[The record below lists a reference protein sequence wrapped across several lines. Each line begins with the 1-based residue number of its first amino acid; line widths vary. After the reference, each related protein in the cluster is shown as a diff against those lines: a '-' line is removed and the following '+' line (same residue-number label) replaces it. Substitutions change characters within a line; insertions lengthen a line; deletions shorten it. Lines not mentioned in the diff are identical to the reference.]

1 MGISSL
7 MGYKDGGDADA
18 KKDTFD
24 TSFDKY
30 QSRLSALRTP
40 SQPVSFYDVASKL
53 GAGLLAQQAEKF
65 PSIGRGLGLGFQSL
79 SEEIAKRREQKR
91 KEEEAVAMKAMELAI
106 TDERQAQKYLNDYA
120 LKMIDMANKD
130 IKTIT
135 LDTSMLVG
143 AVGPDGE
150 PLVNTQTGVPFRD
163 ETTLKAN
170 DPYVSELLGLGA
182 VAKDRAGVTI
192 NQQGG
197 NELDK
202 RRAANIADAEAKW
215 QEEADA
221 ATALRDQVAIAR
233 ALAEDLGE
241 KGFGAAESL
250 TLGMRNI
257 IAGLGFDNLVDVDK
271 LATQQALTQTSIG
284 FVMALVGKTKGAIS
298 NREMEIFFAASPT
311 LGSTYEGYM
320 KQLELLERFS
330 RRDRDFYFDYLEKMD
345 EIEERQ
351 PPVSE
356 QKKYTELEKYAEEWR
371 DDPENSLFTPEETEM
386 LENIVKTRQGLADD
400 FVPRDFE
407 KLFND
412 KKEEIAK
419 KAKIESAISSQSNQD
434 ELIKMRDEIESK
446 LNNNEYPEDEIEKR
460 KKQLRQLNAELA
472 SG

>member
-135 LDTSMLVG
+135 LDTSMLVDSI
-143 AVGPDGE
+143 GPDGE
-150 PLVNTQTGVPFRD
+150 PLMNTQTGVPFRD
-163 ETTLKAN
+163 KTTLKAN
-170 DPYVSELLGLGA
+170 DPYINELLGLGA
-182 VAKDRAGVTI
+182 VVLDRASTNI
-192 NQQGG
+192 NLQGAG
-197 NELDK
+197 NKLDEA
-202 RRAANIADAEAKW
+202 RAKNIAEAEAKW

-221 ATALRDQVAIAR
+221 ATAIRDQVAIAR
-233 ALAEDLGE
+233 SLAEELGPD
-241 KGFGAAESL
+241 GFGAAENL

-298 NREMEIFFAASPT
+298 NREMDIFFAASPT
-311 LGSTYEGYM
+311 LASTYQGYM
-320 KQLELLERFS
+320 EMLGYMDRIAELTERYNAEWQAKQVELQGKSISEINAEFAK
-330 RRDRDFYFDYLEKMD
+330 FKKEFKEKPENKLIQSD
-345 EIEERQ
+345 EER
-351 PPVSE
+351 
-356 QKKYTELEKYAEEWR
+356 KRLESIADKDTYNQV
-371 DDPENSLFTPEETEM
+371 NSNYLR
-386 LENIVKTRQGLADD
+386 IQRQ
-400 FVPRDFE
+400 V
-407 KLFND
+407 
-412 KKEEIAK
+412 
-419 KAKIESAISSQSNQD
+419 QD
-434 ELIKMRDEIESK
+434 EQQQDSMAK
-446 LNNNEYPEDEIEKR
+446 LKADIMKEMADPDTTAERKEYLQSILDQMGE
-460 KKQLRQLNAELA
+460 
-472 SG
+472 

>member
-7 MGYKDGGDADA
+7 MGYQEGGDVDA

-65 PSIGRGLGLGFQSL
+65 PSIGRGLGMGFQSL

-135 LDTSMLVG
+135 LDTSMLVDS
-143 AVGPDGE
+143 VGPDGK
-150 PLVNTQTGVPFRD
+150 PIINTQTGVPFRD
-163 ETTLKAN
+163 KTTLKAN
-170 DPYVSELLGLGA
+170 DPYINELLGFGA
-182 VAKDRAGVTI
+182 VVLDKASTNI
-192 NQQGG
+192 NLQGAG

-202 RRAANIADAEAKW
+202 RRAANIADAEAQW

-221 ATALRDQVAIAR
+221 ATALRDQVGIAR
-233 ALAEDLGE
+233 SLAQELGPD
-241 KGFGAAESL
+241 GFGATEDL
-250 TLGMRNI
+250 TMGMRNI

-298 NREMEIFFAASPT
+298 NKEMEIFFAASPT
-311 LGSTYEGYM
+311 LGSTYQGYM
-320 KQLELLERFS
+320 EMLGYMDRIAELTEKYNAEWQAKQVELQGKSISEINAEFAKFKKEFKEKPENKLFQTDAEKQQLESIADKDTYNEVNS
-330 RRDRDFYFDYLEKMD
+330 NYLRIQRQVQD
-345 EIEERQ
+345 EQQQDSMAKLKADIM
-351 PPVSE
+351 
-356 QKKYTELEKYAEEWR
+356 TEMA
-371 DDPENSLFTPEETEM
+371 DANTTPE
-386 LENIVKTRQGLADD
+386 R
-400 FVPRDFE
+400 
-407 KLFND
+407 
-412 KKEEIAK
+412 KEELQRLLDQMG
-419 KAKIESAISSQSNQD
+419 E
-434 ELIKMRDEIESK
+434 
-446 LNNNEYPEDEIEKR
+446 
-460 KKQLRQLNAELA
+460 
-472 SG
+472 

>member
-150 PLVNTQTGVPFRD
+150 PLLNTQTGVPFRD

-202 RRAANIADAEAKW
+202 KRAANIADAEAKW

-233 ALAEDLGE
+233 SLAQELGPD
-241 KGFGAAESL
+241 GFGAAENL

-257 IAGLGFDNLVDVDK
+257 MAGLGFDNLVDVDK

-298 NREMEIFFAASPT
+298 NREMDIFFAASPT
-311 LGSTYEGYM
+311 LGSTYQGYM
-320 KQLELLERFS
+320 EMLGYMDRIAELTERYNAEWQAKQVELQGKS
-330 RRDRDFYFDYLEKMD
+330 IS
-345 EIEERQ
+345 EINAEFAKFKKEFKENPENKLIQSDEERKRLESIADKDTYNQ
-351 PPVSE
+351 VNSNYLRIQRQVQDE
-356 QKKYTELEKYAEEWR
+356 QQQDSMAKLKADIMTEMA
-371 DDPENSLFTPEETEM
+371 DANTTPE
-386 LENIVKTRQGLADD
+386 R
-400 FVPRDFE
+400 
-407 KLFND
+407 
-412 KKEEIAK
+412 KEYL
-419 KAKIESAISSQSNQD
+419 QSILDQMG
-434 ELIKMRDEIESK
+434 E
-446 LNNNEYPEDEIEKR
+446 
-460 KKQLRQLNAELA
+460 
-472 SG
+472 

>member
-7 MGYKDGGDADA
+7 MGYQEGGDVDT

-135 LDTSMLVG
+135 LDTSMLVDSIG
-143 AVGPDGE
+143 ADGE
-150 PLVNTQTGVPFRD
+150 PVINTQTGVPFRD
-163 ETTLKAN
+163 KTTLKAN
-170 DPYVSELLGLGA
+170 DPYINELLGLGA
-182 VAKDRAGVTI
+182 VVLDRASTNI
-192 NQQGG
+192 NLQGAG

-221 ATALRDQVAIAR
+221 ATALRDQVEVAR
-233 ALAEDLGE
+233 SLATDLGE
-241 KGFGAAESL
+241 EGFGAVESL
-250 TLGMRNI
+250 TLGLRNI
-257 IAGLGFDNLVDVDK
+257 IAGTRFANIVDVDK
-271 LATQQALTQTSIG
+271 LAGQQALTQTSIG
-284 FVMALVGKTKGAIS
+284 FVMSLVGKTKGAIS
-298 NREMEIFFAASPT
+298 NKEMEIFFAASPT
-311 LGSTYEGYM
+311 LASTYQGYM
-320 KQLELLERFS
+320 EMLGYMDRIAELTERYNEEWQAKQVDLQGKSISEINAEFAKFKREFKAKPENKLIQSDEERKQLESIADKDTYNEVNS
-330 RRDRDFYFDYLEKMD
+330 NYLRIQKQVQD
-345 EIEERQ
+345 EQQQDSMAKLRADIM
-351 PPVSE
+351 
-356 QKKYTELEKYAEEWR
+356 TEMA
-371 DDPENSLFTPEETEM
+371 DANTTPE
-386 LENIVKTRQGLADD
+386 R
-400 FVPRDFE
+400 
-407 KLFND
+407 
-412 KKEEIAK
+412 KEELQRLLDQMG
-419 KAKIESAISSQSNQD
+419 E
-434 ELIKMRDEIESK
+434 
-446 LNNNEYPEDEIEKR
+446 
-460 KKQLRQLNAELA
+460 
-472 SG
+472 

>member
-7 MGYKDGGDADA
+7 MGYKDGGDVDT

-65 PSIGRGLGLGFQSL
+65 PSIGRGLGMGFQSL
-79 SEEIAKRREQKR
+79 SEEIAKRKEQKR

-143 AVGPDGE
+143 AVGTDGK
-150 PLVNTQTGVPFRD
+150 PLENTQTGVPFRD
-163 ETTLKAN
+163 KTKLKAN
-170 DPYVSELLGLGA
+170 DPYLNELLGLGA
-182 VAKDRAGVTI
+182 VVLDRASTNI
-192 NQQGG
+192 NLQGAG

-202 RRAANIADAEAKW
+202 KRAANIADAEAKW
-215 QEEADA
+215 QEEANA

-233 ALAEDLGE
+233 SLAQDLGPD
-241 KGFGAAESL
+241 GFGAAENL

-257 IAGLGFDNLVDVDK
+257 MAGLGFDNLVDVDK

-298 NREMEIFFAASPT
+298 NREMDIFFAASPT
-311 LGSTYEGYM
+311 LGSTYQGYM
-320 KQLELLERFS
+320 KMLGYMDRIAELT
-330 RRDRDFYFDYLEKMD
+330 EKYNAEWQAKQVD
-345 EIEERQ
+345 LQGKSISEINAEFAKFKKEFKEKPENKLIQSEEERKRLQ
-351 PPVSE
+351 SIADKDTYNQVNSNYLRIQRQVQDE
-356 QKKYTELEKYAEEWR
+356 QQQDSMAKLRADIMTEMA
-371 DDPENSLFTPEETEM
+371 DANTTPE
-386 LENIVKTRQGLADD
+386 R
-400 FVPRDFE
+400 
-407 KLFND
+407 
-412 KKEEIAK
+412 KEELQRLLDQMG
-419 KAKIESAISSQSNQD
+419 E
-434 ELIKMRDEIESK
+434 
-446 LNNNEYPEDEIEKR
+446 
-460 KKQLRQLNAELA
+460 
-472 SG
+472 

>member
-7 MGYKDGGDADA
+7 MGYQEGGDVDA

-53 GAGLLAQQAEKF
+53 GAGLLAQQTEKF

-135 LDTSMLVG
+135 LDTSMLVDS
-143 AVGPDGE
+143 VGPDGK
-150 PLVNTQTGVPFRD
+150 PIINTQTGVPFRD
-163 ETTLKAN
+163 KTTLKAN
-170 DPYVSELLGLGA
+170 DPYINELLGFGA
-182 VAKDRAGVTI
+182 VVLDKASTNI
-192 NQQGG
+192 NLQGAG

-221 ATALRDQVAIAR
+221 ATALRDQVGIAR
-233 ALAEDLGE
+233 SLAQELGPD
-241 KGFGAAESL
+241 GFGATEDL
-250 TLGMRNI
+250 TMGMRNI
-257 IAGLGFDNLVDVDK
+257 MAGLGFDNLVDVDK

-298 NREMEIFFAASPT
+298 NREMDIFFAASPT
-311 LGSTYEGYM
+311 LGSTYQGYM
-320 KQLELLERFS
+320 EMLGYMDRIAEL
-330 RRDRDFYFDYLEKMD
+330 
-345 EIEERQ
+345 
-351 PPVSE
+351 
-356 QKKYTELEKYAEEWR
+356 TEKYNAEWQEKQV
-371 DDPENSLFTPEETEM
+371 DLQGKSISEINAEFAKFKKEFKENPENKLIQSDEEKKR
-386 LENIVKTRQGLADD
+386 LENIADKDTYNQVNSNYLRIQRQVQDEQQQDSMAKLKADIMTEMAD
-400 FVPRDFE
+400 ANTTPER
-407 KLFND
+407 
-412 KKEEIAK
+412 KEELQRLLDQMG
-419 KAKIESAISSQSNQD
+419 E
-434 ELIKMRDEIESK
+434 
-446 LNNNEYPEDEIEKR
+446 
-460 KKQLRQLNAELA
+460 
-472 SG
+472 

>member
-91 KEEEAVAMKAMELAI
+91 KEEEAVAMKAMQLAI

-150 PLVNTQTGVPFRD
+150 PLLNTQTGVPFRD

-202 RRAANIADAEAKW
+202 KRAANIADAEAKW

-233 ALAEDLGE
+233 SLAQELGPD
-241 KGFGAAESL
+241 GFGAAENL

-257 IAGLGFDNLVDVDK
+257 MAGLGFDNLVDVDK

-298 NREMEIFFAASPT
+298 NREMDIFFAASPT
-311 LGSTYEGYM
+311 LGSTYQGYM
-320 KQLELLERFS
+320 EMLGYMDRIAELTERYNAEWQAKQVELQGKS
-330 RRDRDFYFDYLEKMD
+330 IS
-345 EIEERQ
+345 EINAEFAKFKKEFKENPENKLIQSDEER
-351 PPVSE
+351 
-356 QKKYTELEKYAEEWR
+356 KRLESIADKDTYNQV
-371 DDPENSLFTPEETEM
+371 NSNYLR
-386 LENIVKTRQGLADD
+386 IQRQ
-400 FVPRDFE
+400 V
-407 KLFND
+407 
-412 KKEEIAK
+412 
-419 KAKIESAISSQSNQD
+419 QD
-434 ELIKMRDEIESK
+434 EQQQDSMAKLKADIMREMADPDTTAERK
-446 LNNNEYPEDEIEKR
+446 EYLQSILDQMGE
-460 KKQLRQLNAELA
+460 
-472 SG
+472 

>member
-150 PLVNTQTGVPFRD
+150 PLLNTQTGVPFRD

-202 RRAANIADAEAKW
+202 KRAANIADAEAKW

-233 ALAEDLGE
+233 SLAQELGPD
-241 KGFGAAESL
+241 GFGAAENL

-257 IAGLGFDNLVDVDK
+257 MAGLGFDNLVDVDK

-298 NREMEIFFAASPT
+298 NREMDIFFAASPT
-311 LGSTYEGYM
+311 LGSTYQGYM
-320 KQLELLERFS
+320 EMLGYMDRIAELTERYNAEWQAKQVELQGKS
-330 RRDRDFYFDYLEKMD
+330 IS
-345 EIEERQ
+345 EINAEFAKFKKEFKENPENKLIQSDEER
-351 PPVSE
+351 
-356 QKKYTELEKYAEEWR
+356 KRLESIADKDTYNQV
-371 DDPENSLFTPEETEM
+371 NSNYLR
-386 LENIVKTRQGLADD
+386 IQRQ
-400 FVPRDFE
+400 V
-407 KLFND
+407 
-412 KKEEIAK
+412 
-419 KAKIESAISSQSNQD
+419 QD
-434 ELIKMRDEIESK
+434 EQQQDSMAK
-446 LNNNEYPEDEIEKR
+446 LKADIMKEMADPDTTAERKEYLQSILDQMGE
-460 KKQLRQLNAELA
+460 
-472 SG
+472 

>member
-106 TDERQAQKYLNDYA
+106 TDERQAEKYLNDYA

-150 PLVNTQTGVPFRD
+150 PLLNTQTGVAFRD

-221 ATALRDQVAIAR
+221 ATALRDQISIAR
-233 ALAEDLGE
+233 GIAEELGERNFGTVDAATLGLKKFILDLGFE
-241 KGFGAAESL
+241 G
-250 TLGMRNI
+250 
-257 IAGLGFDNLVDVDK
+257 LVDK
-271 LATQQALTQTSIG
+271 KIIERQEELQQNSIG

-298 NREMEIFFAASPT
+298 NREMDIFFAASPT
-311 LGSTYEGYM
+311 LATTYGGYM
-320 KQLELLERFS
+320 NMLNYMDRIAELTEKYNEEWQAKQLELENKTIS
-330 RRDRDFYFDYLEKMD
+330 
-345 EIEERQ
+345 EINAEFAKFKREFKQKPENKLFQTDAERQ
-351 PPVSE
+351 
-356 QKKYTELEKYAEEWR
+356 QLESIADKDTYNQV
-371 DDPENSLFTPEETEM
+371 NSNYLRIQRQVQDQQQQDSMAKLRTDIMTEM
-386 LENIVKTRQGLADD
+386 ADANTTAE
-400 FVPRDFE
+400 R
-407 KLFND
+407 
-412 KKEEIAK
+412 KKELQNLLDQMGE
-419 KAKIESAISSQSNQD
+419 
-434 ELIKMRDEIESK
+434 
-446 LNNNEYPEDEIEKR
+446 
-460 KKQLRQLNAELA
+460 
-472 SG
+472 

>member
-1 MGISSL
+1 MTISRMGISSL

-53 GAGLLAQQAEKF
+53 GAGLLAQQTEKF

-135 LDTSMLVG
+135 LDTSMLIDSK
-143 AVGPDGE
+143 GPDGE
-150 PLVNTQTGVPFRD
+150 PLMNTQTGVAFRD
-163 ETTLKAN
+163 KTTLKAN
-170 DPYVSELLGLGA
+170 DPYLNELLGLGA
-182 VAKDRAGVTI
+182 VVLDRASTNI
-192 NQQGG
+192 NLQGAG

-202 RRAANIADAEAKW
+202 KRAANIADAEAKW

-233 ALAEDLGE
+233 SLAQDLGPD
-241 KGFGAAESL
+241 GFGAAENL

-257 IAGLGFDNLVDVDK
+257 MAGLGFDNLVDVDK

-298 NREMEIFFAASPT
+298 NREMDIFFAASPT
-311 LGSTYEGYM
+311 LGSTYQGYM
-320 KQLELLERFS
+320 EMLGYMDRIAEL
-330 RRDRDFYFDYLEKMD
+330 
-345 EIEERQ
+345 
-351 PPVSE
+351 
-356 QKKYTELEKYAEEWR
+356 TEKYNAEWQEKQV
-371 DDPENSLFTPEETEM
+371 DLQGKSISEINAEFAKFKKEFKENPENKLIQSDEEKKR
-386 LENIVKTRQGLADD
+386 LENIADKDTYNQVNSNYLRIQRQVQDEQQQDSMAKLKADIMTEMAD
-400 FVPRDFE
+400 ANTTPER
-407 KLFND
+407 
-412 KKEEIAK
+412 KEELQRLLDQMG
-419 KAKIESAISSQSNQD
+419 E
-434 ELIKMRDEIESK
+434 
-446 LNNNEYPEDEIEKR
+446 
-460 KKQLRQLNAELA
+460 
-472 SG
+472 